1 LIATPIG
8 KAVCHGYDAFGK
20 RQAHSAPAEKDV
32 ITYFQPF
39 APVRL
44 FTFAQGVLALG
55 SSGLV
60 NGKGAAHWPLA
71 GFDLVFNRK

>member
-1 LIATPIG
+1 M
-8 KAVCHGYDAFGK
+8 

-55 SSGLV
+55 WSGFL
-60 NGKGAAHWPLA
+60 NRKSAGYWLPA
-71 GFDLVFNRK
+71 GFDLVFNWK